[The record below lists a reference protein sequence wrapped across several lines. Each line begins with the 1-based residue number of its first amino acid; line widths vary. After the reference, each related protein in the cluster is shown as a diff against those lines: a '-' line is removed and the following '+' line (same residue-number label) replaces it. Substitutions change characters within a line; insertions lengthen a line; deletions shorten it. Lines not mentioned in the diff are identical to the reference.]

1 MLSFVLP
8 ESNIKQSY
16 YNFSIQQTSCV
27 TVFSLLS
34 VWYLLN
40 LLGVYWCNNW
50 CPLPHYSTPL
60 WSFPVPPHNEYTC
73 IPYYRTNWHAGR
85 KANQIVWQQLGEEI
99 AFPLS
104 GRKASMLS
112 LSLGFCWRGEGANGE
127 KKGKLLGCSLT
138 QVKSRPFPSIFAFAS
153 LSFHFSPHS
162 FWQCRSVTQRHRG
175 LHSSI
180 SSSSNNYGD
189 RVALAAK
196 LGPLR
201 SQQHIVQPD

>member
-1 MLSFVLP
+1 M
-8 ESNIKQSY
+8 QSY
-16 YNFSIQQTSCV
+16 YNFSNIYSRAAVWQFFLSCLCDICWTSWVFTGV
-27 TVFSLLS
+27 TTGVHSPTTPLLS
-34 VWYLLN
+34 GASRWIHLHL
-40 LLGVYWCNNW
+40 
-50 CPLPHYSTPL
+50 H
-60 WSFPVPPHNEYTC
+60 
-73 IPYYRTNWHAGR
+73 YRTNWHARR

-138 QVKSRPFPSIFAFAS
+138 QVKSHPFPSIFAFAS

-162 FWQCRSVTQRHRG
+162 FWQYRSVTQRHRG

-180 SSSSNNYGD
+180 SSSSNNYED